1 MDGFSQRAY
10 DVFSPIAIVGV
21 GALFPEAKNADE
33 YWNNIVKGK
42 DCLKDVPETHWK
54 ISDYYDPN
62 PSTPDKTYARRGGFI
77 PETAFNPVEFG
88 LPPSQLDVTDILQ
101 ILSLSVAKQTFL
113 DAGYEHAKLNRE
125 KTGVVLGITGANS
138 LVTPLTSRLQYPLW
152 QKVLESRGLPKAQVD
167 DIVETLKLAYAPWEE
182 NSFPGMLGNVVAGRI
197 ANRFDLGGINCTVDA
212 ACASSLAAM
221 RMAVD
226 ELHSGRADMML
237 TGGCDAE
244 NTILMYMCFSKTPAF
259 SKKGVISPFDENS
272 DGTLIGEG
280 IGMMLLKRLEDAERD
295 GDQVYAVIKGLG
307 SASDGK
313 FKSIYAPRAAGQV
326 KALQRAY
333 QQAGISPHDVDLWEA
348 HGTGT
353 AVGDATEVDG
363 LKTFLKSWDNDG
375 SSSPIA
381 LGSVKSQIGHTK
393 AAAGAAS
400 AIKAALALQHGVLP
414 PTINVNRPDPKLGL
428 EETALYLNSTARPW
442 FRDPKTAKRR
452 VGVSAFGFGG
462 TNFHLVLEEAP
473 QTAKAP
479 KLRSVL
485 PRPIV
490 VAAPTVAALRKRCEA
505 LLTATGETAWPFDV
519 SIPENHPRLGLVAA
533 DETSR
538 RALLSE
544 AIQ

>member
-1 MDGFSQRAY
+1 M
-10 DVFSPIAIVGV
+10 
-21 GALFPEAKNADE
+21 
-33 YWNNIVKGK
+33 
-42 DCLKDVPETHWK
+42 PETHWK

-221 RMAVD
+221 RMAID

-259 SKKGVISPFDENS
+259 SKKGDFAVRREFRWHVD
-272 DGTLIGEG
+272 
-280 IGMMLLKRLEDAERD
+280 RRRHRHDAAE
-295 GDQVYAVIKGLG
+295 
-307 SASDGK
+307 
-313 FKSIYAPRAAGQV
+313 AAG
-326 KALQRAY
+326 
-333 QQAGISPHDVDLWEA
+333 
-348 HGTGT
+348 
-353 AVGDATEVDG
+353 
-363 LKTFLKSWDNDG
+363 
-375 SSSPIA
+375 
-381 LGSVKSQIGHTK
+381 
-393 AAAGAAS
+393 
-400 AIKAALALQHGVLP
+400 
-414 PTINVNRPDPKLGL
+414 
-428 EETALYLNSTARPW
+428 
-442 FRDPKTAKRR
+442 
-452 VGVSAFGFGG
+452 
-462 TNFHLVLEEAP
+462 
-473 QTAKAP
+473 
-479 KLRSVL
+479 
-485 PRPIV
+485 
-490 VAAPTVAALRKRCEA
+490 RCR
-505 LLTATGETAWPFDV
+505 TRW
-519 SIPENHPRLGLVAA
+519 
-533 DETSR
+533 
-538 RALLSE
+538 
-544 AIQ
+544 